1 VQIQLGQR
9 EEAMKLVQRSLA
21 EYQKMEQD
29 FPDAPW
35 RERALLGTISA
46 QTNLATLLMRDAR
59 KLDEA
64 LRLHQEAIAAF
75 DRVPKEDRQVP
86 PFANKEAQTRNNFG
100 ALLLRAGK
108 PTEARREL
116 DAAMEIRARVVAT
129 HSTPSFRREY
139 GESLHNLSELLERSE
154 PERAVGLLE
163 RAVAIFTRLKDE
175 LPTRPEFRSHF
186 ARSSGKLAQILAR
199 LNRPLEAEPHF
210 VAYLETAR
218 ALAREFPR
226 QLQYR
231 RELGFALTG
240 YGIFLAADQNYAESK
255 RHLREAMQLALALG
269 NERSTDLETHQLLGY
284 VLFASDRPF
293 RRSQALQELC
303 EFRQQALA
311 LRVKAKDPRIERIL
325 PGPSL
330 AQWHE
335 LGIQD
340 WISLGRYEE
349 AFALFAQLLTI
360 RAKDARAL
368 AGRLA
373 LLSSIVK
380 LAREDDGVVKA
391 TLLERIDRYERRGV
405 ELLRALHSQ
414 APELL
419 DHVDWS
425 FLHERPKSAPW
436 VSTPRPASVP
446 RRRSPEP
453 RHGEKASERSASPT
467 RPEHRDASPLERRR
481 PRCARAAGSRSAP
494 VDPGSS
500 ARAPRRGATPAGRE
514 RRLRAGSPDRLPR
527 VWPPLRARERGA
539 AARAAGPHRGEQHPR
554 RAPSPSP

>member
-1 VQIQLGQR
+1 VQRLLGRSAASKASFDKALELYESVRGAGIGEPEIRNRIAGLLGDQAQVQIQLGQR

-425 FLHERPKSAPW
+425 FLHERPEIRALGLDP
-436 VSTPRPASVP
+436 
-446 RRRSPEP
+446 
-453 RHGEKASERSASPT
+453 KAGERSS
-467 RPEHRDASPLERRR
+467 EKES
-481 PRCARAAGSRSAP
+481 
-494 VDPGSS
+494 
-500 ARAPRRGATPAGRE
+500 GAKT
-514 RRLRAGSPDRLPR
+514 
-527 VWPPLRARERGA
+527 
-539 AARAAGPHRGEQHPR
+539 RGEGK
-554 RAPSPSP
+554 